1 MMGCIAEKLL
11 LLTENR
17 PKFQAISDNL
27 HAISIKM
34 AEPLMFDGEVLQHP
48 TTPVMNETNIKKKA
62 VIKSAIIARPMSEK
76 QQNYRLSQKTFHSH
90 IRSTLYI
97 LCKKIAL
104 CERHCK
110 IVGQDNSDV
119 FNGLKSK
126 MKCSCQKNRMKF
138 TQKCKF

>member
-76 QQNYRLSQKTFHSH
+76 QQNYRLSQKTLQSHTFDLHS
-90 IRSTLYI
+90 TFYA
-97 LCKKIAL
+97 KKIAL
-104 CERHCK
+104 CET
-110 IVGQDNSDV
+110 
-119 FNGLKSK
+119 L
-126 MKCSCQKNRMKF
+126 
-138 TQKCKF
+138 